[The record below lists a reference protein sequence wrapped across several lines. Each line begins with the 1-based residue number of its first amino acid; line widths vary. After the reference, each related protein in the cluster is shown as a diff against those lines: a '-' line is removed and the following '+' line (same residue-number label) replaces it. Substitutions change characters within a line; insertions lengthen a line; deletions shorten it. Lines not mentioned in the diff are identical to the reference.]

1 MPSTS
6 GRGPIRGDV
15 VGEYR
20 LGHPL
25 AASFLSFLEAESA
38 ADSGIFETAATTHST
53 PSPASSLCGG
63 EAEVAALVGRERR
76 PGEPI
81 HPPGDLAPGV
91 TGEPPRH
98 GLAGVRVEGADGG
111 RPQVDV
117 HPERGRILWHGSLP
131 NLVAARLRLWHFN
144 IIVAAPTRGHERGS
158 YLLVPSDWVIVSVGA
173 ITSAFASLT
182 KSSHWGRSCST
193 SRLRTSP
200 TTLHQSKSCGE
211 IVLELAYLGPNRNYL
226 TATALGRFW

>member
-6 GRGPIRGDV
+6 GGDPY
-15 VGEYR
+15 GEMSWASIA
-20 LGHPL
+20 LAIP

-38 ADSGIFETAATTHST
+38 ADLGIFRDRGDDALDAE
-53 PSPASSLCGG
+53 PGELPLRG

-76 PGEPI
+76 PGNPSI
-81 HPPGDLAPGV
+81 HPAISPQGLP
-91 TGEPPRH
+91 GEPPRH

-144 IIVAAPTRGHERGS
+144 IIVAAPTRGHERG
-158 YLLVPSDWVIVSVGA
+158 LLS
-173 ITSAFASLT
+173 F
-182 KSSHWGRSCST
+182 
-193 SRLRTSP
+193 
-200 TTLHQSKSCGE
+200 
-211 IVLELAYLGPNRNYL
+211 
-226 TATALGRFW
+226 